1 LKNVVV
7 TLRHPDGRTQP
18 LAIGVPGDRDVDLKR
33 LEAQVGP
40 AVPEPF
46 TDADFARYPAL
57 AKGYIGPGV
66 LGEENKTGIRF
77 VVDPR
82 VATGTS
88 WVTGAD
94 EDGRHV
100 VGLIAGRD
108 FTPDGVL
115 DVADVRD
122 GDPGPGGEALELA
135 RGIEIGHIF
144 QLGRRYAEALGLTVQ
159 GPEGSPVTVTMGSYG
174 IGVSRAVAAIAEA
187 TSDELGLCWPREV
200 APADVHVVIA
210 GKPGAEQWP
219 VAEQLAADL
228 ESAGLGVLLDD
239 RDNVSPGVKFKDAEL
254 LGIPTIVVVGR
265 GIGADDPTVEVR
277 DRRTG
282 ERSDVPVQDAIRVL
296 NAVGVPGSRQ
306 AVTTHSDGSAGP
318 GSA

>member
-1 LKNVVV
+1 LKNVIV
-7 TLRHPDGRTQP
+7 TLRHPDGRTEP

-40 AVPEPF
+40 AVAEPF
-46 TDADFARYPAL
+46 TEEDFAKYPAL

-66 LGEENKTGIRF
+66 LGEENKTGIPF
-77 VVDPR
+77 LVDPR
-82 VATGTS
+82 VVTGTR

-100 VGLIAGRD
+100 VGLVAGRD

-122 GDPGPGGEALELA
+122 GDPGPGGEPLELA

-144 QLGRRYAEALGLTVQ
+144 QLGRLYAEALGLTVQ
-159 GPEGSPVTVTMGSYG
+159 GPDGRPVTVTMGSYG
-174 IGVSRAVAAIAEA
+174 IGVSRAVAAVAET

-219 VAEQLAADL
+219 VGQQLAADL
-228 ESAGLGVLLDD
+228 EAAGLRVLLDD
-239 RDNVSPGVKFKDAEL
+239 RDGVSPGVKFKDAEL
-254 LGIPTIVVVGR
+254 LGMPTIAVVGKNLAE
-265 GIGADDPTVEVR
+265 GVIEVR
-277 DRRTG
+277 DRKSGDR
-282 ERSDVPVQDAIRVL
+282 RDVPVAEAAAALVEECGR
-296 NAVGVPGSRQ
+296 S
-306 AVTTHSDGSAGP
+306 
-318 GSA
+318 